1 LTNSSAIAIHR
12 SVPSVEDAPLNI
24 KVSGLTTH
32 KWQFL
37 MHVFNSIESLTKVI
51 GANALNMALGNFDGV
66 HLGHQ
71 RLIKGVVESAKR
83 QNRQSVVVTFDPH
96 PLQYFGKSEDF
107 KKIDSPTIRRS
118 VLASLGVDALLELK
132 FDERLARLSA
142 EDFLNLLAANGLL
155 RQISV
160 GVDFRFGK
168 GRLGDVHYLRQ
179 FCVENG
185 IEAIIVDPVHVGNL
199 VASSSQVR
207 TWLRQGDVE
216 SAATMLGRSFMFRG
230 IVVHGQKV
238 GRTIGFPTAN
248 ISCTDQLIPGAGV
261 YAGTLKV
268 VSEVSSQLLGD
279 NEFAC
284 VINIGSRPTL
294 AGSKKE
300 TTIEAHVFAP
310 QGDFDLYDQTVALK
324 FISRL
329 RDEKK
334 FADLEALKRQIAID
348 IETAKKKLKDLVSL

>member
-1 LTNSSAIAIHR
+1 
-12 SVPSVEDAPLNI
+12 
-24 KVSGLTTH
+24 
-32 KWQFL
+32 

-51 GANALNMALGNFDGV
+51 GVKSLNMALGNFDGV

-71 RLIKGVVESAKR
+71 RLIKVMVESAKL
-83 QNRQSVVVTFDPH
+83 QSRQSVVVTFDPH
-96 PLQYFGKSEDF
+96 PLQYFGKSQDF

-132 FDERLARLSA
+132 FDEGLAHLSA
-142 EDFLNLLAANGLL
+142 ENFLQMLAATGSL

-168 GRLGDVHYLRQ
+168 GRLGDVQYLSQ
-179 FCVENG
+179 FCEENG
-185 IEAIIVDPVHVGNL
+185 IEAIIVEPVHVGDL

-207 TWLRQGDVE
+207 NWLRQGDVE
-216 SAATMLGRSFMFRG
+216 SAAVMLGRSFMLRG
-230 IVVHGQKV
+230 AVVHGQKV

-248 ISCTDQLIPGAGV
+248 ISCHDQLIPGAGV
-261 YAGTLKV
+261 YAGTLRV
-268 VSEVSSQLLGD
+268 VSELSSQLLGNND
-279 NEFAC
+279 FPC

-294 AGSKKE
+294 AADSKKE
-300 TTIEAHVFAP
+300 TTVEAHIFAP
-310 QGDFDLYDQTVALK
+310 HGDFDLYEQTVELK

-334 FADLEALKRQIAID
+334 FADLEALKRQIAMD
-348 IETAKKKLKDLVSL
+348 IETAKKKLKDVVSL